1 MREFRSF
8 SQRGEKNEVGVC
20 PSDRH
25 NTTVL
30 EGRRAFVRF
39 TSFLRETSP
48 KNGAFIQTCN
58 APLRPPVVVVGL
70 LTIEFYSN
78 LITRI
83 FATFPRH
90 RRNIRSGTPFSF
102 VEYSNLG
109 YIHKS
114 ITMTSRTSYPLGSRV
129 ILQGLTKG
137 TEFNGKVGVIKSKLK
152 DERQQVLLIQSGK
165 TLGIKPLNIKYEPRT
180 VNSLS
185 VSELKILLKL
195 KDVTQLSGYDKSQ
208 LREMVKIKT
217 ESEEEIADLLY
228 THLEKEKESSAAA
241 GSSRNGNGMN
251 PSNDPASAL
260 NLTPDQMRQQ
270 AQMLRT
276 MPPSQIRRMNPQMAG
291 FSDAQIQM
299 AANQM
304 EMMANNPAML
314 QQMKDQV
321 KNMSPEELEQVRQQA
336 AKGGAG
342 AVTGTPG
349 AAGAPGTGSAPT
361 SVADMTPE
369 QLKQQ
374 ATMMKSM
381 TPDQIRSMNP
391 AMAKW
396 GDAQIQMAIQQMETM
411 ASNPDM
417 MKSLSDQMKGMKQE
431 DIEKMQ
437 KMAADGFPGGA
448 PGGAGTGADGLPSNP
463 MDMLNST
470 NPAQLKNMLKMVKEN
485 PSLMRDMLRSS
496 NPAMADQMTD
506 EQIEKTIGAFADM
519 DENKI
524 GWVIKMI
531 GWANSFKN
539 SSKAKILLF
548 LFLSMIV
555 FVFGMLIYLVK
566 SQKGAVED
574 GALESEEIPPVP
586 VIDSEF

>member
-1 MREFRSF
+1 
-8 SQRGEKNEVGVC
+8 
-20 PSDRH
+20 
-25 NTTVL
+25 
-30 EGRRAFVRF
+30 
-39 TSFLRETSP
+39 
-48 KNGAFIQTCN
+48 
-58 APLRPPVVVVGL
+58 
-70 LTIEFYSN
+70 
-78 LITRI
+78 
-83 FATFPRH
+83 
-90 RRNIRSGTPFSF
+90 
-102 VEYSNLG
+102 
-109 YIHKS
+109 
-114 ITMTSRTSYPLGSRV
+114 
-129 ILQGLTKG
+129 
-137 TEFNGKVGVIKSKLK
+137 
-152 DERQQVLLIQSGK
+152 
-165 TLGIKPLNIKYEPRT
+165 
-180 VNSLS
+180 
-185 VSELKILLKL
+185 
-195 KDVTQLSGYDKSQ
+195 
-208 LREMVKIKT
+208 
-217 ESEEEIADLLY
+217 
-228 THLEKEKESSAAA
+228 
-241 GSSRNGNGMN
+241 
-251 PSNDPASAL
+251 
-260 NLTPDQMRQQ
+260 
-270 AQMLRT
+270 
-276 MPPSQIRRMNPQMAG
+276 MNPQMAG